1 MKKIGDKFI
10 LEFRNVFKNVVF
22 MDEVEEL
29 VG

>member
-10 LEFRNVFKNVVF
+10 LEFRNFFKNVVF